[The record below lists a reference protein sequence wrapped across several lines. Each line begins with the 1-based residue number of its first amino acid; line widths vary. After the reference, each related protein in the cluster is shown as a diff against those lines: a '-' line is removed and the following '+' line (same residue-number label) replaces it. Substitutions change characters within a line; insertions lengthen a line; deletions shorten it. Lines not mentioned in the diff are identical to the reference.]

1 MKARASPES
10 ASALVAAPAAVLQAD
25 RMTKSAELEGLAI
38 SDAEQVTVFLLRR
51 LLARR

>member
-25 RMTKSAELEGLAI
+25 RMTQSASSLRAAI
-38 SDAEQVTVFLLRR
+38 SDADR
-51 LLARR
+51 